1 MIVLGVLFFVFLLG
15 GMPLAFTI
23 GVASLSFFMHQS
35 SLPGAIAVQ
44 KMIAST
50 QSFPLLAVPFF
61 VMAGNLMNAA
71 GITKRLVTFSTVLT
85 GHLTG
90 GLAQVSVI
98 LSTLMGGVSGSA
110 VADAAMESRLLGP
123 DMTKQGYPKGYSA
136 AVIGLTSLITATI
149 PPGVG
154 LILYGCVGEVSIG
167 RLFIAGII
175 PGFLMCVILMTAV
188 YLTMRY
194 KEKAGICVIPKM
206 PRASA
211 KDLWGSFW
219 DSFYALMFP
228 VILIVTIRFGL
239 FTPSEAGAFAVV
251 YAFIIG
257 TAVYKELTLKG
268 AFEVFRQTINDTGM
282 IMFII
287 ACSGIFGY
295 IITYCRVPQTLAQVI
310 TGITTQPE
318 ILLTVILLF
327 LLVAGM
333 FMEATANTLLLTP
346 IFLPIVKSVGI
357 DPVHFGILMMTIV
370 TMGGMTPPVGVTMY
384 TTCQLIG
391 CPTEDYVKESIPFIS
406 AIVVEIILLVLFPQL
421 TLWLPNLIFPTT

>member
-1 MIVLGVLFFVFLLG
+1 MLILLLLFIIFLLL

-23 GVASLSFFMHQS
+23 GISSLSFFVLQS
-35 SLPGAIAVQ
+35 NLPFAIAVQ
-44 KMIAST
+44 KMISST

-71 GITKRLVTFSTVLT
+71 GITKRLVKFSTTLT

-149 PPGVG
+149 PPSVG
-154 LILYGCVGEVSIG
+154 LILYGFTGEVSIG
-167 RLFIAGII
+167 RLFVAGII
-175 PGFLMCVILMTAV
+175 PGVMMCGILMGTV
-188 YLTMRY
+188 YFTMKS
-194 KEKAGICVIPKM
+194 KEKKGICVIPKM
-206 PRASA
+206 KKATGREVFKSFIE
-211 KDLWGSFW
+211 SFW
-219 DSFYALMFP
+219 ALLFP
-228 VILIVTIRFGL
+228 VVLIVTIRFGI

-257 TAVYKELTLKG
+257 TFVYRELSLKG
-268 AFEVFRQTINDTGM
+268 AVEVLRQTINDNGM
-282 IMFII
+282 IMLII

-295 IITYCRVPQTLAQVI
+295 VIVYNQLPQTMAQFI
-310 TGITTQPE
+310 TGITTHPQ
-318 ILLTVILLF
+318 LLLF
-327 LLVAGM
+327 IILSFLFVAGM
-333 FMEATANTLLLTP
+333 FMEATVNTLLLTP
-346 IFLPIVKSVGI
+346 IFLPIVRSVGI
-357 DPVHFGILMMTIV
+357 DPVHFGILMMTII

-391 CPTEDYVKESIPFIS
+391 CPTEDYVKESIPF
-406 AIVVEIILLVLFPQL
+406 VGVIILQIVILALFPQIVM
-421 TLWLPNLIFPTT
+421 WLPNLLFPV